1 MTKRMK
7 LLGAAALRL
16 VLDVQPQ
23 PEVDDVAS
31 FADTPWLEIF
41 DHRWV
46 IGSDRDRVAT
56 DANKD
61 VMRPHG
67 PLSSS
72 SLVGGG
78 FGSVFQCS
86 VILVL
91 HDEFFLEPVGEQRH
105 EILLHE
111 FEINLKNVGKIGEY
125 VVD

>member
-1 MTKRMK
+1 MGHRIRPRSS
-7 LLGAAALRL
+7 GHRRQQGCDAATRTAEL
-16 VLDVQPQ
+16 VL
-23 PEVDDVAS
+23 
-31 FADTPWLEIF
+31 TCW
-41 DHRWV
+41 
-46 IGSDRDRVAT
+46 
-56 DANKD
+56 
-61 VMRPHG
+61 
-67 PLSSS
+67 
-72 SLVGGG
+72 GG